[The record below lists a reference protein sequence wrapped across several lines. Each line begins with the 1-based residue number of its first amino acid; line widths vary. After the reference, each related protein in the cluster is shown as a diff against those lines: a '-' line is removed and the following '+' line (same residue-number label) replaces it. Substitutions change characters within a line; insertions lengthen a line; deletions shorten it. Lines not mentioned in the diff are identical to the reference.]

1 MRRILELI
9 LKRNCFE
16 FNGEFYAQV
25 WGASQGNICSPEISD
40 LVMYELEK
48 KHILTDPN
56 IIFYKRY
63 RDDEIC
69 VYIGD
74 DHQLQGLMDRLN
86 SCHQSLKFTFEV
98 SNQLVTYLDLQIFKG
113 DRFKTSGRLD
123 HKVNQKKTD
132 THQWLSPD
140 SAHCPDIFPAMILGE
155 SIRYMRGC
163 TSKQHFAEKINF
175 FSDKLVERGYN
186 RDNVNIITEKLQHE
200 NRAKYLQTSMKDK
213 HDKKVNPPLV
223 MVTTYTPHTRKH
235 DLKSALLKHWNK
247 IESNKALNKLF
258 PNPPL
263 LAYKRARN
271 LADLIVRSKLPKIEK
286 DKKPLHNQISIRGDN
301 SRSTPDPSAL
311 IEQSFKSN
319 ECKLDQ
325 HDIELIDILNE
336 LTNE

>member
-1 MRRILELI
+1 M
-9 LKRNCFE
+9 
-16 FNGEFYAQV
+16 QS
-25 WGASQGNICSPEISD
+25 WNIRFGH
-40 LVMYELEK
+40 VYELEK

-74 DHQLQGLMDRLN
+74 DHQLQGLIDRLN

-98 SNQLVTYLDLQIFKG
+98 ANQLVTYLDLLIFKG
-113 DRFKTSGRLD
+113 DRFKTSDRLD
-123 HKVNQKKTD
+123 RKVNQKKTD

-140 SAHCPDIFPAMILGE
+140 SAHSPDIFPAMILGE
-155 SIRYMRGC
+155 SIRYMRSC
-163 TSKQHFAEKINF
+163 TSKQHFAQKINF

-186 RDNVNIITEKLQHE
+186 RDNVNMITEKLQHE

-235 DLKSALLKHWNK
+235 WNK

-263 LAYKRARN
+263 LAYKRAKN
-271 LADLIVRSKLPKIEK
+271 LADLIVRSNSQKLKRTRNPCTIKF
-286 DKKPLHNQISIRGDN
+286 Q
-301 SRSTPDPSAL
+301 
-311 IEQSFKSN
+311 
-319 ECKLDQ
+319 
-325 HDIELIDILNE
+325 
-336 LTNE
+336 